1 MRLIKTSFDF
11 SSEAIKKDD
20 VFLGRWCC
28 KELNDLNNGNIISN
42 YHWDNRSK
50 FYQDYLY
57 LDILYEQVL
66 DEYVHILNKIHN
78 LNNNKRYWR
87 IVFGP
92 WLRFFI
98 DISFDRYEIIKS
110 IAGKG
115 QNVNIYKYDSTQWA
129 PKSFLD
135 FSNLINNERWNEVIF
150 SECIKYLNI
159 SHSIKNHINI
169 LPEDAQINKKR
180 NFNFYLKKIFS
191 FYESCIPNSL
201 NKVVIISAYMN
212 LLDLAKLQISIG
224 QLPYLNGPMIE
235 ISDSKINHVLRESI
249 RSEPYLENFQHFI
262 RSLIPLHIPKV
273 YLENFL
279 EFKSAV
285 LAAYPKNPKTIFT
298 SNAYQTDD
306 AFKIWAAENTT
317 NGKKLIIGQHGGN
330 MGNALFNQTEDHQI
344 KIADKYASWG
354 WQSNSQPWVEPLPS
368 LKLSNQ
374 NIKYKKNDRVAM
386 ILTSYPKYFYCH
398 YSIPVA
404 DQFFLY
410 LDNQVS
416 FLNNLNSSIIKRL
429 LIKPDPS
436 FKDNSWDANVYIS
449 NKGFSENFIKT
460 NKNMYD
466 LLEESNLCICTNNT
480 TTFLETLASNYPT
493 IIFWDNALFEIR
505 EDAVNEIRLLEDAGI
520 LFYCP
525 LKAANKVN
533 DISKNI
539 DKWWKEPALQKAV
552 REFTDRYALKSSSW
566 VSEWKSFLIRD
577 TSKK

>member
-11 SSEAIKKDD
+11 SLEAIKKDD
-20 VFLGRWCC
+20 VLLGRWCC
-28 KELNDLNNGNIISN
+28 KKLSDLNNGNTISN
-42 YHWDNRSK
+42 YHWDNRTK

-57 LDILYEQVL
+57 LDNLYEEVL
-66 DEYVHILNKIHN
+66 DKYVHILNKIHN
-78 LNNNKRYWR
+78 LNYDKRYWR
-87 IVFGP
+87 IVLGP

-98 DISFDRYEIIKS
+98 DISFDRFEIIKS
-110 IAGKG
+110 IAEKG
-115 QNVNIYKYDSTQWA
+115 HDVNIYKYESTQWA

-135 FSNLINNERWNEVIF
+135 FSNLINNESWNEVIF
-150 SECIKYLNI
+150 SECIKYFNI
-159 SHSIKNHINI
+159 PHSVKTDINI
-169 LPEDAQINKKR
+169 TPDAEQVNKDR

-191 FYESCIPNSL
+191 FYERCIPNSL
-201 NKVVIISAYMN
+201 NRVVIISAYIN
-212 LLDLAKLQISIG
+212 LLHLAKLQISMG
-224 QLPYLNGPMIE
+224 QLPYLSGPMIE
-235 ISDSKINHVLRESI
+235 IPDSSINHALRESI
-249 RSEPYLENFQHFI
+249 KSEPYLDNFQHFI
-262 RSLIPLHIPKV
+262 YSLIPLHIPKL

-279 EFKSAV
+279 EFKSEV
-285 LAAYPKNPKTIFT
+285 LSKYPKNPKTIFT
-298 SNAYQTDD
+298 SNAYQADD
-306 AFKIWAAENTT
+306 AFKIWAAENVT
-317 NGKKLIIGQHGGN
+317 NGNKLIVGQHGGN

-344 KIADKYASWG
+344 AISDKYASWG
-354 WQSNSQPWVEPLPS
+354 WQSNNQPWVEPLPS

-374 NIKYKKNDRVAM
+374 NIEYKKNTKVVI

-416 FLNNLNSSIIKRL
+416 FLNKLNSSIIERL
-429 LIKPDPS
+429 TIKPDPS
-436 FKDNSWDANVYIS
+436 FEGKSWDASLYIS
-449 NKGFSENFIKT
+449 NKGFSNNFIKT

-505 EDAVNEIRLLEDAGI
+505 EDAVNKMKLLEDAGI

-525 LKAANKVN
+525 IKAANKVN

-539 DKWWKEPALQKAV
+539 EEWWGNPILQKSVA
-552 REFTDRYALKSSSW
+552 EFSNNYAYKSKDW
-566 VSEWKSFLIRD
+566 KKEWKIFFNKIA
-577 TSKK
+577 K